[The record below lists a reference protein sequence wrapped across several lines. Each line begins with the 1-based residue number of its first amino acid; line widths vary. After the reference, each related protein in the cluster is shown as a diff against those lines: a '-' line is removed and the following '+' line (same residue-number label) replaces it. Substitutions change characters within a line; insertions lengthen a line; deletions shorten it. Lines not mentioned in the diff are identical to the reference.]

1 MGFVLL
7 SCAELLVVLPHVIVS
22 PAALIRVR
30 VLMIAILL
38 ATLAEVVLRVR
49 DAVAT
54 PTTAVGTVLRMV
66 RVAWTLAVC
75 IAVLVPLNG
84 MTSLL

>member
-49 DAVAT
+49 DAVVT